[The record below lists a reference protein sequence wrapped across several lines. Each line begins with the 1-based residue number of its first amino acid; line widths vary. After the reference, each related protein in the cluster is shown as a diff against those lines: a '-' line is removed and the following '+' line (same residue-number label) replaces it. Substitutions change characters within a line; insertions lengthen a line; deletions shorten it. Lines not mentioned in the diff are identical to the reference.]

1 MNKQSGQGGDKTNFK
16 EFERVRIP
24 AKGITG
30 TTVDK
35 HRDPNDGVIYY
46 MVQNHEWGYV
56 GAPDAWNIGY
66 VFYLHR

>member
-1 MNKQSGQGGDKTNFK
+1 M
-16 EFERVRIP
+16 RIP

-35 HRDPNDGVIYY
+35 HRDPDDGVIYY

-56 GAPDAWNIGY
+56 DDPDAWNIGY
-66 VFYLHR
+66 AFFICTADQLEHVGQDDKEQK